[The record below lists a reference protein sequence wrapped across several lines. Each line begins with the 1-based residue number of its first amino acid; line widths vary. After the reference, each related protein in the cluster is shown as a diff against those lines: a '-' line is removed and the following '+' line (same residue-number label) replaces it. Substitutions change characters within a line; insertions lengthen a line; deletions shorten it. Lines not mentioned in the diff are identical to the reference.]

1 MVNKIEFIAKKV
13 YLADYLC
20 SEQLK
25 EKYFSSKDNE
35 QWFPHPPFP
44 DLMTQLS

>member
-1 MVNKIEFIAKKV
+1 MINKIESIAKKV

-35 QWFPHPPFP
+35 ETISHPPFP
-44 DLMTQLS
+44 ALMTQLS